1 MREQKLVL
9 LIKLLIFS
17 YFICHDGHVIL
28 VSKSAIGPGP
38 AFFWINFGIC
48 LDRGLDLDQG
58 FTINETI
65 KKKRI

>member
-1 MREQKLVL
+1 MLEQKLVL

-38 AFFWINFGIC
+38 GFFSF
-48 LDRGLDLDQG
+48 LDQLWDLFG
-58 FTINETI
+58 QGLGLGPGLHN
-65 KKKRI
+65 